1 MRINSRLMVA
11 MSALT
16 LAIPLSSCGGEVTS
30 DTFNYSEEIT
40 TVSRE
45 DGSGTRGAFGELFG
59 IIVKDGDTES
69 DNTYEEAIIANKTD
83 VVMTNVSSYA
93 YAIGYISLGSL
104 NDTLKAVSIDGV
116 EATAENIANGSYAA
130 FRPFLIVTSN
140 NQSEL
145 ALDFEKYIL
154 SAEGQAIIGKSYI
167 AYDENPVGYT
177 GGGLSGKISVGGSTS
192 VSPIMEKLVES
203 YQELNPEVTIDIQ
216 ATGSSA
222 GISGVMDGTVDI
234 GMSSRDLK
242 EAEAA
247 EVNGITIAYDGIAV
261 IVNNNNPVDNL
272 TSEEVNAIFT
282 GEVTDWT
289 FGIK

>member
-1 MRINSRLMVA
+1 MRRKSKLMFGLT
-11 MSALT
+11 ALT
-16 LAIPLSSCGGEVTS
+16 FAIPLSSCGSEVTS
-30 DTFNYSEEIT
+30 SNFDYSEEIT

-59 IIVKDGDTES
+59 IIVKEGDTES

-93 YAIGYISLGSL
+93 YAIGYISLGSM
-104 NDTLKAVSIDGV
+104 NDTLKSVSIDGV
-116 EATAENIANGSYAA
+116 EATAENIAKGTYAA
-130 FRPFLIVTSN
+130 YRPFLIVTSN
-140 NQSEL
+140 NQSDL
-145 ALDFEKYIL
+145 ALDFENYIL
-154 SAEGQAIIGKSYI
+154 SADGQAIIGKSYI
-167 AYDENPVGYT
+167 AFDENSEGYT
-177 GGGLSGKISVGGSTS
+177 GGSLSGKLSVGGSTS
-192 VSPIMEKLVES
+192 VSPIMEKLVEG

-222 GISGVMDGTVDI
+222 GISGVMDGTIDI

-247 EVNGITIAYDGIAV
+247 EVNGLTIAYDGIAV

-282 GEVTDWT
+282 GAVTDWT
-289 FGIK
+289 FAE

>member
-1 MRINSRLMVA
+1 MRVYSKLMFGLTT
-11 MSALT
+11 LT
-16 LAIPLSSCGGEVTS
+16 LAIPLSSCGSEVTS
-30 DTFNYSEEIT
+30 SNFDYSEEIT

-59 IIVKDGDTES
+59 IIVKDGDNES

-83 VVMTNVSSYA
+83 VVMTNVSSYE

-104 NDTLKAVSIDGV
+104 NDTLKAVSIDNI
-116 EATAENIANGSYAA
+116 EATAENIANGTYAA
-130 FRPFLIVTSN
+130 FRPFLIVRGN
-140 NQSEL
+140 NQSDL

-154 SAEGQAIIGKSYI
+154 SSEGQAIVGKSYI
-167 AYDENPVGYT
+167 MFDENASNYV
-177 GGGLSGKISVGGSTS
+177 GGGLSGKLSVGGSTS
-192 VSPIMEKLVES
+192 VSPIMEKLVEG

-222 GISGVMDGTVDI
+222 GISGVMEGTVDI

-247 EVNGITIAYDGIAV
+247 EVNGLTIAYDGIAV

-272 TSEEVNAIFT
+272 TSEQIKEIFT
-282 GEVTDWT
+282 GTVTNWT
-289 FGIK
+289 FAE